1 MNVDVDHDDDYDEEH
16 LSELDVIRLL
26 HKFLYGDIPSG
37 ELLLELSGSA
47 IYHKVFEE
55 LDKSIYNAFQYFIDG
70 KKINKKDTVAAA
82 AAANDDDDDDDDD
95 EHKHSIEICVGII
108 SNLLLFDKCRLSIVS
123 SLDLPR
129 YFIYCLYDE
138 DNPYIMTEYVR
149 GLATLIYCKKSELFI
164 PYLDNMIE
172 IVSYILMNSRS
183 VKLLLQTLQFLYY
196 LHVYHSSGNGSEHE
210 TRRDDVHVAV
220 NDHRDDGHAAVNDDR
235 DEDRHHTILQLWYQS
250 KKINEFLSIICNRSV
265 VDGTMTMIEL
275 LKTDT
280 LNGCSGVELVL
291 MILDFISNQNN
302 NHHLYIAET
311 KKIKMKIKMVNNNS
325 NNNENDNSS
334 NNRYNYNEDDDKD
347 YCSHASECINDSIVV
362 DDNNGNLTIL
372 DCKHIVALCTNLLLS
387 SNNINYIRNDED
399 DNDDHQDHDDVTKDN
414 NNDDVYWD
422 RKRVSRVM
430 MMNKFEIDRNDFCG
444 IYKYDMMLTLNEQL
458 LIISIIENIFMQ
470 SNFSHYYQYRND
482 DDDNLHHTQN
492 DLVVNRINHDDDDND
507 DNYDDDDEGRS
518 KISPL
523 QLIPQHH
530 FKMEIYLLIH
540 HICNQFMPID
550 NKSNDKQ
557 NKDKDVDV
565 NVDVDGSGYGVAVVD
580 ATSLVNC
587 LHFMSIL
594 MDFVEDC
601 VLMSDFKSFLSIS
614 YITYEMVACLVIH
627 YTTATATASYNS
639 TKSCRNGINGHDN
652 DNDDEANNNNNI
664 QENNRSNGR
673 NLIDSNDN
681 HNHNIDK
688 SKILINSNTIDQNS
702 SITIL
707 SSSSFIYKLQSI
719 LELIETP
726 EMISRVRGHL
736 KWSEELLSALD
747 YFDRQIKLLLIYS
760 KTNSVRSSS
769 SRSSSNLKS
778 SHYDSFLQQLAK
790 IKSIQQ
796 LLQAT

>member
-1 MNVDVDHDDDYDEEH
+1 MILSAVMNVDVDHDDDYDEEH

-26 HKFLYGDIPSG
+26 HKFLHGDIPSG

-70 KKINKKDTVAAA
+70 EKINKKDTIAAA
-82 AAANDDDDDDDDD
+82 AADDDDV
-95 EHKHSIEICVGII
+95 EHKHSIEISVGII

-129 YFIYCLYDE
+129 YFIHCLYDE

-149 GLATLIYCKKSELFI
+149 GLATLIYCRKSELFI

-183 VKLLLQTLQFLYY
+183 VKLLLQTLQFFYY
-196 LHVYHSSGNGSEHE
+196 LHVYHSSGNSSEHE
-210 TRRDDVHVAV
+210 TRRDDVHDHRDDVHAAV
-220 NDHRDDGHAAVNDDR
+220 NDHRD
-235 DEDRHHTILQLWYQS
+235 EDHHHTILQLWYQS
-250 KKINEFLSIICNRSV
+250 KKVNEFLSIICNRSV
-265 VDGTMTMIEL
+265 VDGTMTMMEL

-302 NHHLYIAET
+302 NQHLYIAET
-311 KKIKMKIKMVNNNS
+311 KIKMKIKMVNNNS

-347 YCSHASECINDSIVV
+347 CCSHASEFINDSIVS
-362 DDNNGNLTIL
+362 DDNSGNLTIL

-387 SNNINYIRNDED
+387 SNNINYMRNDED

-414 NNDDVYWD
+414 NDDVYWD

-430 MMNKFEIDRNDFCG
+430 LMNKFEINRNNCNFCG

-458 LIISIIENIFMQ
+458 LIISVIENIFMQ
-470 SNFSHYYQYRND
+470 SNSSHYYHYRND

-492 DLVVNRINHDDDDND
+492 DLVVNRNNHDDDD
-507 DNYDDDDEGRS
+507 DDDDDDNNDEGRC
-518 KISPL
+518 KISTL

-540 HICNQFMPID
+540 RICNQFMPID
-550 NKSNDKQ
+550 DKSNDKQ
-557 NKDKDVDV
+557 DDDDDL
-565 NVDVDGSGYGVAVVD
+565 NVDVDVDGGGDGVAVVD

-594 MDFVEDC
+594 MDLVEDC
-601 VLMSDFKSFLSIS
+601 VLMSDFKSLLSIS

-627 YTTATATASYNS
+627 YTTATACCNS
-639 TKSCRNGINGHDN
+639 TKSCYGINGHDN
-652 DNDDEANNNNNI
+652 DNDEANNKNNI
-664 QENNRSNGR
+664 QENNRSNG

-681 HNHNIDK
+681 HDHNIDK
-688 SKILINSNTIDQNS
+688 SKILINSNTIDQNG

-726 EMISRVRGHL
+726 EMLSRVRGHL
-736 KWSEELLSALD
+736 KWSEELLAALD

-760 KTNSVRSSS
+760 KTSSVRSSS
-769 SRSSSNLKS
+769 SSSSRSSNLKS
-778 SHYDSFLQQLAK
+778 SHYDSFLLQLAK